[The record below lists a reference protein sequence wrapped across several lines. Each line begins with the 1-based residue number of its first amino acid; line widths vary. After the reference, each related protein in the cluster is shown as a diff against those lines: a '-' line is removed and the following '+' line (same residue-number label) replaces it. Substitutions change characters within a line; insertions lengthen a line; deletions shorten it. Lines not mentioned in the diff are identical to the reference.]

1 MTELQQKLPG
11 RVRDKIALVTGGAKG
26 IGRASVRLLAR
37 EGARVVIADIDVAAG
52 EALAAEIGDAAL
64 FIPHDASSEAGWQ
77 QLMGEVR
84 ERFGRLDILVNNAGI
99 LIPGTIEETTLEDW
113 HRLMRV
119 NADSVFLGCREAIGL
134 MKTGGGSI
142 INLSSIAA
150 LAGRDDYLAYS
161 ASKGAVAALTR
172 SVAAFC
178 RRRKYR
184 IRCNSLHPDGVL
196 TDMTSGGFPA
206 GLDPERLT
214 IDSDPMNRMCRA
226 EDVAASVLFLAS
238 DEARAVNGVELRVD
252 SGQMVMSI

>member
-1 MTELQQKLPG
+1 MTG
-11 RVRDKIALVTGGAKG
+11 RVANKIAVVTGGARG
-26 IGRASVRLLAR
+26 IGRASVRLLVR
-37 EGARVVIADIDVAAG
+37 EGARVVIADIDEAAG
-52 EALAAEIGDAAL
+52 QALVAELGEATC
-64 FIPHDASSEAGWQ
+64 FVRHDASSEAGWQ
-77 QLMGEVR
+77 ALMKAVR
-84 ERFGRLDILVNNAGI
+84 ERYGRLDILVNNAGI
-99 LIPGTIEETTLEDW
+99 LISGTIEETRLEDW
-113 HRLMRV
+113 HKLMRV

-134 MKTGGGSI
+134 MKAGGGSI

-206 GLDPERLT
+206 GLDPERMT
-214 IDSDPMNRMCRA
+214 IDSDPMNRMCRP

>member
-1 MTELQQKLPG
+1 MTQLQRAPG
-11 RVRDKIALVTGGAKG
+11 RVQDKIALVTGGAKG

-52 EALAAEIGDAAL
+52 EALAAEIGPAAL
-64 FIPHDASSEAGWQ
+64 FVRHDAASEIGWQ
-77 QLMGEVR
+77 VLMGLIG
-84 ERFGRLDILVNNAGI
+84 ERFGRLDVLVNNAGI
-99 LIPGTIEETTLEDW
+99 LIPGTVEETSLDDW
-113 HRLMRV
+113 HRLMRI

-134 MKTGGGSI
+134 MKAGGGSI

-172 SVAAFC
+172 SVATFC
-178 RRRKYR
+178 RRRRYR

-196 TDMTSGGFPA
+196 TDMTSGGFPP

-214 IDSDPMNRMCRA
+214 IDSDPMNRMCRP